1 MEQNFKQE
9 NPLIAFMRQPK
20 IYIRLPSQGEYWKD
34 GSLEISSTGEYPV
47 YSMTAKDELLLKIP
61 DALLNGQAVV
71 DVIQNCIP
79 NVKDAWNMP
88 ALDVDAI
95 LVAIRMATY
104 GNNMNMPVKFGNNLE
119 LEYEMDLTKVLDTLL
134 EQISWDTIVPINDEM
149 TVYVHPLVYR
159 QMTKT
164 AVATFET
171 QKIMQLISSQEM
183 DDTQKIEIFKD
194 SFRKLTEMTLGVV
207 TNSVYRIDT
216 SSGSTTNKEF
226 IEEFINNADKE
237 IFNKIKN
244 HLDKMSIQNT
254 TKPMI
259 INVTEEMR
267 EEGIT
272 GDTVEVPI
280 TFDAATFF
288 V

>member
-9 NPLIAFMRQPK
+9 NPLAAFMRQPK
-20 IYIRLPSQGEYWKD
+20 IYIRLPSQGQYWKE

-71 DVIQNCIP
+71 DVIQNCMP
-79 NVKDAWNMP
+79 NVKDAWEMP
-88 ALDVDAI
+88 SLDVDAI

-104 GNNMNMPVKFGNNLE
+104 GNNMTMPVKFGKDLE
-119 LEYEMDLTKVLDTLL
+119 LEYEMDLSKVLDTLL
-134 EQISWDTIVPINDEM
+134 EQISWNTIVPISDEM
-149 TVYVHPLVYR
+149 TVYVRPLVYR

-171 QKIMQLISSQEM
+171 QKIMQVISSQEM
-183 DDTQKIEIFKD
+183 DDAQKIEIFKD

-207 TNSVYRIDT
+207 TDSVYKIDT
-216 SSGSTTNKEF
+216 SSGSTSNKEF

-237 IFNKIKN
+237 IFNKIKD
-244 HLDKMSIQNT
+244 HLDSMSVQNT

-259 INVTEEMR
+259 INVTDEMQ

>member
-104 GNNMNMPVKFGNNLE
+104 GNNMNMPVKFGDNLE